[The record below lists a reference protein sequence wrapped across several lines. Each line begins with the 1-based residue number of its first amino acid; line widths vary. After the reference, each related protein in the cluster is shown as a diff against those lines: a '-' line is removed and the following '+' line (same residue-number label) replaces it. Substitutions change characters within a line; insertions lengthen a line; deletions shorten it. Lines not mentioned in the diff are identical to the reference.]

1 MSAGGLADI
10 PDGPHWAII
19 QTRSI
24 TIPGDE
30 RSRTAPGH
38 GYPEHTE
45 TVVSYTAFT
54 AIGEW
59 ESQVACLTMR
69 GERFRAIKA
78 DVAKVSV
85 KVAVE

>member
-1 MSAGGLADI
+1 MGLSDI

-19 QTRSI
+19 QVRSI

-45 TVVSYTAFT
+45 SVISYRAFT
-54 AIGEW
+54 AVGDW
-59 ESQVACLTMR
+59 EQEVEHLAMR